1 MHVRITIPVLLG
13 SVAALL
19 GSCSEP
25 TKQKHVTCATPPPA
39 VPDSAAF
46 RSYRRTLQRLAD
58 ADWQDRQAI
67 FKVFRQY
74 GFRSA
79 PADSANRWLMRQ
91 DSVRLHTFQTLERR
105 YGWPR
110 TSITGREG
118 TQQAYLLVQHAPP
131 TVQASYQEVL
141 QAAHTRGELRSPDYA
156 TYLDRVLVNQGRAQR
171 YGTQSDRRT
180 LASGQEEEYLLPV
193 EDVPTLDHRRA
204 TMGLE
209 PILVQLRPGTLTLKP
224 EAK

>member
-1 MHVRITIPVLLG
+1 
-13 SVAALL
+13 
-19 GSCSEP
+19 
-25 TKQKHVTCATPPPA
+25 
-39 VPDSAAF
+39 
-46 RSYRRTLQRLAD
+46 
-58 ADWQDRQAI
+58 
-67 FKVFRQY
+67 
-74 GFRSA
+74 
-79 PADSANRWLMRQ
+79 MRQ

-110 TSITGREG
+110 ASITGRES

-141 QAAHTRGELRSPDYA
+141 QAAHARGELRSPDYA

-193 EDVPTLDHRRA
+193 ENVSTLDHRRA

-209 PILVQLRPGTLTLKP
+209 PILVQLRPGTLTLKS

>member
-1 MHVRITIPVLLG
+1 M
-13 SVAALL
+13 
-19 GSCSEP
+19 
-25 TKQKHVTCATPPPA
+25 PPPA
-39 VPDSAAF
+39 APDSAAF

-67 FKVFRQY
+67 FKVFRQH

-91 DSVRLHTFQTLERR
+91 DSVRLHTFRTLERR

-110 TSITGREG
+110 ASTTGREG

-131 TVQASYQEVL
+131 AVQARYQEPL
-141 QAAHTRGELRSPDYA
+141 RAAHARGELRSPDYA

-171 YGTQSDRRT
+171 YGTQSDRRA
-180 LASGQEEEYLLPV
+180 LASGQEEAYLLPV
-193 EDVPTLDHRRA
+193 EDVPALDHRRA

-209 PILVQLRPGTLTLKP
+209 PILAQLRPGTLILKP
-224 EAK
+224 EAQ